1 MPKHRSWDKISMQ
14 AVYFGGILMK
24 HMRKEGKERKNDRKI
39 VKDVFITG
47 DCCGQ
52 LTVAWGGLLTVDCIL
67 EGCCGWIESTG
78 EPLTLAPHIDW
89 SHSETLTLPA
99 IQLYLSLTIFP
110 KDSRKVL
117 QEQSIEFCL
126 WMNTQDAPR
135 WFNLSLSHP
144 IKLSE

>member
-1 MPKHRSWDKISMQ
+1 MHSCLQVVSISKLPCHQ
-14 AVYFGGILMK
+14 GPIIVWTLLNI
-24 HMRKEGKERKNDRKI
+24 REGKERKNDRKI

-52 LTVAWGGLLTVDCIL
+52 LTVSWGALLTVNRIL

-78 EPLTLAPHIDW
+78 EPLTLAPRIDW

-99 IQLYLSLTIFP
+99 IQLYPSLTIFP

-126 WMNTQDAPR
+126 WMNTQDAL
-135 WFNLSLSHP
+135 W
-144 IKLSE
+144 